1 MDTPVIRCKDSAKF
15 VSGNLPISSAVIAST
30 TPDDSRFIVALLAR
44 EPLIPDTLMTSI
56 LSSALVSWATALIDN
71 AEPPATMMAVA
82 TALSLNFLFFIKR
95 SLVLSHFQAI
105 FANGERQ
112 LNQDWF
118 FHNLFTIYPK

>member
-1 MDTPVIRCKDSAKF
+1 
-15 VSGNLPISSAVIAST
+15 
-30 TPDDSRFIVALLAR
+30 VALLAR

-95 SLVLSHFQAI
+95 SLVLSHFQAN
-105 FANGERQ
+105 FANGER
-112 LNQDWF
+112 LHNQNWL
-118 FHNLFTIYPK
+118 FHNLFTIYLK